1 MLTVPGTHH
10 LLLDGDT
17 RKHTW
22 LTAYSFGHRSKCTG
36 SVPPLSGKIG
46 TPLSVAHLREIET
59 AAAFPHCAAEAVAAE
74 EDPHFAAGAAAAAEA
89 LAVTAA
95 VAEALTV
102 PQAPLSI
109 GLQALPWSMRR

>member
-1 MLTVPGTHH
+1 MHACLI
-10 LLLDGDT
+10 
-17 RKHTW
+17 
-22 LTAYSFGHRSKCTG
+22 AYSFGHRSKCTD
-36 SVPPLSGKIG
+36 SVLPLNGKIG
-46 TPLSVAHLREIET
+46 TPLSAAHLRETET
-59 AAAFPHCAAEAVAAE
+59 VVFPHCAAEAVAAVAG
-74 EDPHFAAGAAAAAEA
+74 PHFAAGAAAAAEA